1 VVCTFVTHRYT
12 YLYIE
17 MIKYLKYLYRKWFNK
32 KQKVILIY
40 SDDNCKVGNG
50 GPYKFKKEL

>member
-1 VVCTFVTHRYT
+1 MVCTFVTYRYT

-17 MIKYLKYLYRKWFNK
+17 MIKYLKYLYRKWFSK

-40 SDDNCKVGNG
+40 SDDNCRVDDG

>member
-1 VVCTFVTHRYT
+1 
-12 YLYIE
+12 